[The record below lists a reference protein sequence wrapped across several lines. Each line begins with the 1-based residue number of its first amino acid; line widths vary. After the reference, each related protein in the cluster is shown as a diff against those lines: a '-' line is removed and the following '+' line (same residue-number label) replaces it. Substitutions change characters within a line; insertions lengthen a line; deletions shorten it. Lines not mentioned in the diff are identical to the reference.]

1 MQVIERGKTY
11 ATDDGQVINFSG
23 FVVGTQRGTTNE
35 ELLAVVLDR
44 IEFQQSQVLS
54 RKSTMAA
61 NSIREA
67 LYRLGEREAQR
78 VRDGLLG
85 SDVSEHAARG

>member
-11 ATDDGQVINFSG
+11 YTDDGQIIS
-23 FVVGTQRGTTNE
+23 FVTGGQRGTTNE
-35 ELLAVVLDR
+35 ELLAIVLDR
-44 IEFQQSQVLS
+44 IELQQSQVLS
-54 RKSTMAA
+54 RKATMAA